1 MDIQIINKS
10 HHPLPAYMTQGASGM
25 DIRAFIS
32 ESIQLKPLERRIIPT
47 GIFIALPYGYEAQ
60 IRPRSGL
67 SIKHGITV
75 ANTPGTIDSDYRGE
89 ICVALVNLSNK
100 VYTIQDGD
108 RIAQMIIARYESVNW
123 QVVSNLEPTERAD
136 SGLGSTGLH

>member
-1 MDIQIINKS
+1 
-10 HHPLPAYMTQGASGM
+10 M

-75 ANTPGTIDSDYRGE
+75 MNTPSTIDSDYRGE
-89 ICVALVNLSNK
+89 ICVALVNLSNE

-123 QVVSNLEPTERAD
+123 QVVSSLEPTERAD
-136 SGLGSTGLH
+136 GGLGSTGLH

>member
-25 DIRAFIS
+25 DICAFLP
-32 ESIQLKPLERRIIPT
+32 ESIQLRPLERRIVPT

-67 SIKHGITV
+67 SYKHGITV
-75 ANTPGTIDSDYRGE
+75 INTPGTIDSDYRGE
-89 ICVALVNLSNK
+89 IRVPLVNLSNE

-108 RIAQMIIARYESVNW
+108 RIAQMVIAKYESVNW
-123 QVVSNLEPTERAD
+123 QIVSSLEPTERAD
-136 SGLGSTGLH
+136 DGLGSTGLR

>member
-1 MDIQIINKS
+1 MDIPIVNKS

-75 ANTPGTIDSDYRGE
+75 MNTPSTIDSDYRGE
-89 ICVALVNLSNK
+89 ICVALVNLSNE

-123 QVVSNLEPTERAD
+123 QVVSSLEPTERAD
-136 SGLGSTGLH
+136 GGLGSTGLH